1 MLTPERKP
9 PSDAHELHPGSAEEV
24 SEQLGMLLE
33 TARSMAD
40 EEFRRSERLD
50 TKSRNQFTATG
61 ALFAVVM
68 ATTAGVLNAL
78 IDADKVDRWVYP
90 LLGGCALATIVAL
103 GLALA
108 WSLETW
114 RLRVTDTLD
123 PDTIETYI
131 PYAER
136 ANRAVAINLI
146 QAYAH
151 ILRER
156 QAQNKDR
163 AHVLKRATVACGL
176 AAVTS
181 LVQLGAVFV
190 ALMSK

>member
-1 MLTPERKP
+1 MTPERKP
-9 PSDAHELHPGSAEEV
+9 PSDTHEVHPGSAEEA

-50 TKSRNQFTATG
+50 AKSRNQFTAIG
-61 ALFAVVM
+61 ALFAVIM

-78 IDADKVDRWVYP
+78 IDTDKVDHWVYP
-90 LLGGCALATIVAL
+90 LLGGCALATTVAL

-136 ANRAVAINLI
+136 GNRAVAINLI
-146 QAYAH
+146 RAYAH

-163 AHVLKRATVACGL
+163 ADVLKRATVACGL
-176 AAVTS
+176 AGVAS